1 MYAHKNSGFTKE
13 QLNSL
18 GVTGSKDSL
27 PIPIQGPL
35 FPPLL
40 SKPLEIDRKVQVSMD
55 YKLIWLENFRSR
67 MNEIHSNSETISA
80 DSFSSKVAV
89 SFF

>member
-1 MYAHKNSGFTKE
+1 MFAYKNSGLTKE
-13 QLNSL
+13 QLTSL

-27 PIPIQGPL
+27 SMPILAPL

-40 SKPLEIDRKVQVSMD
+40 SRPLEIDRKHQVSMD

-67 MNEIHSNSETISA
+67 LIEIHSNSETITA

-89 SFF
+89 SYF